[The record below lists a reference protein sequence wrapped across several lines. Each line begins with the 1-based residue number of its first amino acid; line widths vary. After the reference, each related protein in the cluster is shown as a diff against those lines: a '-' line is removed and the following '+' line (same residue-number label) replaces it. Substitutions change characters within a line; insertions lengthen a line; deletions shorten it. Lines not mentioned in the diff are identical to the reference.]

1 MPYYRFMIDD
11 GASDDEVIHAVDLR
25 TAWKQLPDRF
35 EDEELHEIIVSF
47 AHEVEMPAGFEEGES
62 PSGEEEGTRY

>member
-11 GASDDEVIHAVDLR
+11 GASDDEVIHAANLR
-25 TAWKQLPDRF
+25 AAWKQLPDRF
-35 EDEELHEIIVSF
+35 EDEELAEVNVAF
-47 AHEVEMPAGFEEGES
+47 AHEVEMPAGFEGDDE